1 MRLKQ
6 MAVRCG
12 ALMLWAALP
21 HQSQAHAA
29 DGQGIGAQLTGRD
42 PFAVSELMLTE
53 AQRQGTGPQFFPSQ
67 DPEAVPVLRLKAFIE
82 GHEEQPIALLE
93 VQGHGVYL
101 VRAGD
106 VISLQSGG
114 RNTVL
119 KVQEITN
126 LSVLVQIG
134 TLGQVIVVR

>member
-101 VRAGD
+101 VRSGD